1 MRRGQEE
8 RRPRPGVALARV
20 ATPAS
25 VNESRGRTRAK
36 MREGSGN
43 AVDENGARAVTR
55 ALGLLLS
62 MMNSRY

>member
-1 MRRGQEE
+1 VRREREE

-20 ATPAS
+20 ATPVPA
-25 VNESRGRTRAK
+25 NESGGRLRAK
-36 MREGSGN
+36 IREGPEG